1 MAVSAPPKKAAVIA
15 PAEPITK
22 GREKKIA
29 EVISRGSSP
38 VSPDPVPA
46 ADIVKNFNLK
56 ITSGQ
61 LATIAELRAKRPRK
75 VTSPKLAISLQDWL
89 LEAVA
94 EKVERERKRYN
105 SGA

>member
-1 MAVSAPPKKAAVIA
+1 
-15 PAEPITK
+15 
-22 GREKKIA
+22 
-29 EVISRGSSP
+29 
-38 VSPDPVPA
+38 VPA